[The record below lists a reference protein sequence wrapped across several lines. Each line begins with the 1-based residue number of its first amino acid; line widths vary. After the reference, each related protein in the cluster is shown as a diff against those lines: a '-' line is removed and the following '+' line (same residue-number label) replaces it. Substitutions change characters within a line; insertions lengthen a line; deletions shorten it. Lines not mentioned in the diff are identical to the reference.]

1 MNKSKWSVL
10 IALTVIAVLTVASAV
25 AERVSKSESFTVKK
39 GGTLVV
45 EADNVSADIHIK
57 VWSKNEVLV
66 KVDGLSEDDLEDL
79 EMRESGNTV
88 YVEYFGKGGRRHSRH
103 ARFVITVPSK
113 FNLDLSTSGGDISV
127 DDKLTGNIEAGTS
140 GGDISVDDVDGTV
153 ELATSGGDISV
164 RTVSGNAEIATS
176 GGDIDVDDVK
186 GSLEVAT
193 SGGDIEVGNVGEDL
207 EAATAG
213 GDIIVGDVGG
223 KIDAATA
230 GGDVE
235 VGRVVGS
242 ANLRTAGGDIEVESA
257 TGEVSARTAGGD
269 IRLANIEGFV
279 DVETAGG
286 DIEVELNP
294 TGKRGS
300 LLETKGGDIVLYI
313 PASAKVTIEAEIRIH
328 DGGHSWGWDDDD
340 DEPDYGDEYE
350 ILSDFKEESKDKD
363 KRGIRAKYVLN
374 GGGPRIEIETMHGDI
389 EIRKSR

>member
-1 MNKSKWSVL
+1 MNKVKWQVV
-10 IALTVIAVLTVASAV
+10 IALVVIAVLTVASAV
-25 AERVSKSESFTVKK
+25 ADRVSKSESFTVKK
-39 GGTLVV
+39 GGMLVV

-88 YVEYFGKGGRRHSRH
+88 YVEYYGRGRRHRSRH
-103 ARFVITVPSK
+103 ARFVITVPSQ
-113 FNLDLSTSGGDISV
+113 FSLDLGTSGGDISV

-140 GGDISVDDVDGTV
+140 GGDISIDDVDGTV
-153 ELATSGGDISV
+153 ELATSGGDISA
-164 RTVSGNAEIATS
+164 RMVSGDAEIATS
-176 GGDIDVDDVK
+176 GGDIEVDEVK
-186 GSLEVAT
+186 GTLDVAT

-207 EAATAG
+207 DAKTAG
-213 GDIIVGDVGG
+213 GDIIIGDVGG

-242 ANLRTAGGDIEVESA
+242 ADVRTAGGDIEVESA
-257 TGEVSARTAGGD
+257 TGEISARTAGGD
-269 IRLANIEGFV
+269 IRLANIEGSV

-286 DIEVELNP
+286 DIEVDLKP

-313 PASAKVTIEAEIRIH
+313 PANAKVTIEAEIRIH
-328 DGGHSWGWDDDD
+328 QGWGHDHDDDD
-340 DEPDYGDEYE
+340 DGRGYEDEYD
-350 ILSDFKEESKDKD
+350 IMSDFKEESKDKD

-374 GGGPRIEIETMHGDI
+374 GGGPRIELETMHGDI